1 MIRFEVRL
9 SGFFPRKGGGWG
21 GGGYMKRLSLT
32 TMSGEISNN
41 FDFQGW
47 KFRSI
52 IFFFL
57 TKYCFLSI
65 ESQLTDY
72 SFRVC
77 LENLNVLPI

>member
-1 MIRFEVRL
+1 M
-9 SGFFPRKGGGWG
+9 GFSQEKGVGGV

-47 KFRSI
+47 KFSS
-52 IFFFL
+52 IFFFKQN
-57 TKYCFLSI
+57 TAFLSI

>member
-1 MIRFEVRL
+1 MIHFEVRI
-9 SGFFPRKGGGWG
+9 SGFFRRKGGGWG

-47 KFRSI
+47 KFSS
-52 IFFFL
+52 IFFFFNKIL
-57 TKYCFLSI
+57 LFLSI

>member
-1 MIRFEVRL
+1 M
-9 SGFFPRKGGGWG
+9 GFSQEKGVGGV

-52 IFFFL
+52 FFFFL
-57 TKYCFLSI
+57 TKYCF
-65 ESQLTDY
+65 
-72 SFRVC
+72 FV
-77 LENLNVLPI
+77 N